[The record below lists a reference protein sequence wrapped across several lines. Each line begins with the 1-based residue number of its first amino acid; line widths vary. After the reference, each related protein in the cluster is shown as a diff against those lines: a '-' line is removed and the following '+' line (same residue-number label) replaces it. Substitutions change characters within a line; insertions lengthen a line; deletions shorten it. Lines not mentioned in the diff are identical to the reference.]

1 MVHVF
6 ALVLY
11 IGIANDRKL
20 VSDDM
25 LFRSIETC
33 TYFAKAI
40 VGRWGYHSNPKD
52 FGVAYCVPRLV
63 DPDKAR
69 IY

>member
-1 MVHVF
+1 
-6 ALVLY
+6 
-11 IGIANDRKL
+11 
-20 VSDDM
+20 M
-25 LFRSIETC
+25 LFRKLEAC
-33 TYFAKAI
+33 NYYAREI
-40 VGRWGYHSNPKD
+40 VRRYGYHSNTKD

>member
-1 MVHVF
+1 VVHVF

-25 LFRSIETC
+25 LFRKLEAC
-33 TYFAKAI
+33 NYYAREI
-40 VGRWGYHSNPKD
+40 VRRYGYHSNTKD

-63 DPDKAR
+63 DPDKVR

>member
-1 MVHVF
+1 VVHVF

-11 IGIANDRKL
+11 IGIADDRKL

-25 LFRSIETC
+25 LFRKLETC

-52 FGVAYCVPRLV
+52 FGVVYCVPRLV

>member
-11 IGIANDRKL
+11 IGIADDRKL

-33 TYFAKAI
+33 NYYAREI
-40 VGRWGYHSNPKD
+40 VRRYGYHSNTKD

>member
-11 IGIANDRKL
+11 IGISDDRKL

-33 TYFAKAI
+33 NYYAREI
-40 VGRWGYHSNPKD
+40 VRRYGYHSNTKD

>member
-1 MVHVF
+1 VVHVF

-11 IGIANDRKL
+11 IGIADDRKL

-33 TYFAKAI
+33 NYYAREI
-40 VGRWGYHSNPKD
+40 VRRYGYHSNTKD